1 MAEMS
6 TSREQLFN
14 QAPLVSLHLLKIIAD
29 DFKAQG
35 KVGESPDC
43 FRELFHR
50 IRRCPL
56 LLQSAWWLLE
66 LLHAVPCVCTTAYP
80 TSPLPGAV
88 LSHCD
93 LGSCRWQYGFLLI
106 YLKISHFMAP
116 VYSLECDHVTSIMTI
131 CLPANIS
138 LLWLFVW

>member
-1 MAEMS
+1 MS

-56 LLQSAWWLLE
+56 AFPE
-66 LLHAVPCVCTTAYP
+66 CV
-80 TSPLPGAV
+80 
-88 LSHCD
+88 
-93 LGSCRWQYGFLLI
+93 
-106 YLKISHFMAP
+106 MAP
-116 VYSLECDHVTSIMTI
+116 GPDFVCMRFLVFALQHIQPLHSQELSSATATSV
-131 CLPANIS
+131 PAGDS
-138 LLWLFVW
+138 MAFC